1 MAQQAVARSAH
12 ATVLVQLRPSW
23 ALGSSRQVM
32 GDPAYQHRNPLVV
45 LEDLRRRKA
54 KLRNPLPRMLA
65 GFPAGAT

>member
-32 GDPAYQHRNPLVV
+32 GDPAFSIETLWLGGRCFSGGEGQRC
-45 LEDLRRRKA
+45 ERA
-54 KLRNPLPRMLA
+54 GFLA
-65 GFPAGAT
+65 GITGAAM